1 MNITEINEIHGLDT
15 VGGLD
20 VIINV
25 SLTLFLNT
33 LLLLIF
39 AYLHSVSLAKQCV
52 LLDLYKEFLIVHT
65 LCISL
70 INALPITICTYGY
83 PMNLIPATIVTF
95 CLAIG
100 TIVLLLLANVIHL
113 LKYRMNKEKMLD
125 PPMPWGEDEQKGLM
139 WIRVFCWGFSI
150 GFVVTTYVFGMQPVY
165 YHLLIGQDYDDMSFI
180 HPSISTLLLVT
191 CGLFVVGES
200 YCQKNN
206 DGRAFDPVVTR
217 RLKYL
222 ALSIAFVAV
231 LAAIGNIFIETPIPR
246 GQFKIWIRRKSLT
259 FKIVLI
265 VEIMITLGTILK
277 ADLVKSYVF
286 KLLNNVYDHAFFLNI
301 YLVPLLLFTLIH
313 GCLFIVYRLF
323 DI

>member
-1 MNITEINEIHGLDT
+1 MNISGINDIQVDYPVDGFNI
-15 VGGLD
+15 
-20 VIINV
+20 VISV
-25 SLTLFLNT
+25 SLTLVFNT
-33 LLLLIF
+33 LLCLIF
-39 AYLHSVSLAKQCV
+39 AYLHSVTLAKEC
-52 LLDLYKEFLIVHT
+52 LLLCLYKEFVIVLV
-65 LCISL
+65 LCSCLVNGLSIG
-70 INALPITICTYGY
+70 IYTYGY
-83 PMNLIPATIVTF
+83 PMNWILATIITGS
-95 CLAIG
+95 LRIG
-100 TIVLLLLANVIHL
+100 MIILLLIANVVHL
-113 LKYRMNKEKMLD
+113 IKYRMNKEKMLD
-125 PPMPWGEDEQKGLM
+125 PPMPWGNDEQKGLM

-286 KLLNNVYDHAFFLNI
+286 KLLKNVYDHAFFLNI